1 MGNETIAYLI
11 KQLLNKVFIIVS
23 AVAFI
28 IMIRLYLFTDY
39 AAVVNDAGIVRGG
52 SQRIVKQVLAG
63 ADAAQLIEKNE
74 GILSMPATAKQYSA
88 KQVLDEY
95 FQKRHFKD

>member
-28 IMIRLYLFTDY
+28 IMISLYLFTDY

-74 GILSMPATAKQYSA
+74 GILK
-88 KQVLDEY
+88 
-95 FQKRHFKD
+95 